1 MGRPST
7 YRSNAFS
14 GKVFLQGK
22 RAWASNARPYKR
34 FSTVRILSLLYGA
47 QRRFATWNSTDFFG
61 KIPLAAPGAQPV
73 TSAG

>member
-34 FSTVRILSLLYGA
+34 FSTVRIFLYCTVL
-47 QRRFATWNSTDFFG
+47 RLFS
-61 KIPLAAPGAQPV
+61 PLM
-73 TSAG
+73 

>member
-1 MGRPST
+1 MTIDSVKKMKD
-7 YRSNAFS
+7 ALCEKL
-14 GKVFLQGK
+14 KVSFG
-22 RAWASNARPYKR
+22 
-34 FSTVRILSLLYGA
+34 STVEEANDA

>member
-22 RAWASNARPYKR
+22 RTRASNARPYKS
-34 FSTVRILSLLYGA
+34 FFDSLDFVFIVR
-47 QRRFATWNSTDFFG
+47 R
-61 KIPLAAPGAQPV
+61 AAAV
-73 TSAG
+73 CNVE